1 MTRNIAFLI
10 LAAGAS
16 SRFGSAKQLL
26 MYRGKPLL
34 QHRIDKANRL
44 MPGQVYVVLGA
55 NRELIEPV
63 ISGAAVMV
71 NDNWADGLG
80 SSIALGVRSLDPDYD
95 AVCVLLAD
103 QIAVTSEHLMQ
114 LLDAFYHNRVGGDK
128 IVAAVY
134 AGKRGVPTLFPATLF
149 EQLGELS
156 GDSGAKQLLNQP
168 DREII
173 EIELPAAA
181 LDIDT
186 RQDWARYNR

>member
-34 QHRIDKANRL
+34 QHSIDKANKL
-44 MPGQVYVVLGA
+44 MPGHVYVVLGA
-55 NRELIEPV
+55 NRALIEPA

-80 SSIALGVRSLDPDYD
+80 SSIALGVRSLDRDYD

-114 LLDAFYHNRVGGDK
+114 LLDAFYTNRDGDDRM
-128 IVAAVY
+128 VAAVY
-134 AGKRGVPTLFPATLF
+134 AGRRGVPALFSSTLFQ
-149 EQLGELS
+149 QLRELS
-156 GDSGAKQLLNQP
+156 GDSGAKQLLNQT

-186 RQDWARYNR
+186 PQDWARYKR

>member
-26 MYRGKPLL
+26 MQRGQPLL
-34 QHRIDKANRL
+34 QNCIDKANAL

-55 NRELIEPV
+55 NRELIEPA

-80 SSIALGVRSLDPDYD
+80 SSIAQGVRGLDRDYD
-95 AVCVLLAD
+95 AVCILLAD
-103 QIAVTSEHLMQ
+103 QVAVTSEHLTQ
-114 LLDAFYHNRVGGDK
+114 LVDAYYHNRDSGDRM
-128 IVAAVY
+128 VAAVY
-134 AGKRGVPTLFPATLF
+134 AGKRGVPALFPATLF
-149 EQLGELS
+149 QQLTELS

-173 EIELPAAA
+173 EIDLPAAA

-186 RQDWARYNR
+186 PQDWAVYNR